1 MAVSRMIIA
10 FQLFTPIL
18 APRRQNVWLLE
29 RWLAGAA
36 AWERFPRTMT
46 GRYPGMPDWIP
57 MDAFDLPLARDTRH
71 GCYQTTQAFF
81 PYGGRLT
88 ADYRSKPAL
97 TAVATGTNF
106 ASSGIFKAWHVIQPL
121 WEIPV
126 IAFVA
131 DVTDPDRLFALL
143 DILEDNG
150 LGGDRHRGYGHIT
163 AIDLYQPDHSPIP
176 IPPLSVNSA
185 AWDTADLP
193 TRPLPWHNL
202 TALEQAHCTDALYAG
217 QLQLIPQRLVAPA
230 WAAQHQTLCVLPAT
244 AWPEPLDA
252 SDDSTDNETM
262 APTGSV
268 KT

>member
-1 MAVSRMIIA
+1 MAVSRIVIA

-46 GRYPGMPDWIP
+46 GRHPGMPDWMP

-81 PYGGRLT
+81 PHGGRLT

-97 TAVATGTNF
+97 TAVATGINF

-163 AIDLYQPDHSPIP
+163 AIDLYQTIHSPFALP
-176 IPPLSVNSA
+176 SLETASA
-185 AWDTADLP
+185 AWDVENLP
-193 TRPLPWHNL
+193 TRPVPWHCL
-202 TALEQAHCTDALYAG
+202 PSADQAHCAAAVHAG
-217 QLQLIPQRLVAPA
+217 QLQLMPQRLVAPA

-244 AWPEPLDA
+244 AWPEPLDVSGDS
-252 SDDSTDNETM
+252 SDIDTKAATDSVET
-262 APTGSV
+262 
-268 KT
+268 